1 MKKLDRVLVSPEWED
16 LFPLVHVRKW
26 VRDISDHNALL
37 LNTGEQSPLNNKSR
51 DFCFD
56 LSWLK
61 NEEFTSL
68 ARKIWEK
75 PVRSLDPID
84 VLNIKLKRFK
94 KYFKGWG
101 SNLFGNNRKRKN
113 ELKVEL
119 KSLEYM
125 EEESCLSPEMFVR
138 KSQIFCG
145 IAKPFC

>member
-1 MKKLDRVLVSPEWED
+1 MSPEWED
-16 LFPLVHVRKW
+16 LFPLVHVSKL

-68 ARKIWEK
+68 ARGIWEK

-101 SNLFGNNRKRKN
+101 VRIYLGIRGKERMSLRQSLKVWSLWKRKVVCP
-113 ELKVEL
+113 LK
-119 KSLEYM
+119 
-125 EEESCLSPEMFVR
+125 CL
-138 KSQIFCG
+138 
-145 IAKPFC
+145 